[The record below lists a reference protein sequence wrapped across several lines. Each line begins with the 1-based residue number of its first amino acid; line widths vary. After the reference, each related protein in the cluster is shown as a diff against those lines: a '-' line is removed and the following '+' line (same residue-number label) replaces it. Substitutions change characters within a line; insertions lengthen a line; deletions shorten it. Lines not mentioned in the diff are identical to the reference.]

1 MNIFKFSLMVL
12 FKPMDAFPLIKA
24 ERDKFSYRPA
34 IILLL
39 MMIMVRIVYIY
50 IVHYPLADILPRDAS
65 IWLEI
70 VKYLLP
76 VLTWVLAC
84 YAVTTIIS
92 GESMM
97 REIFM
102 ASAYAMLPYIV
113 FTLPIGLL
121 SHLLGDGETGIYAVL
136 QKAIWLWVFI
146 LIFIS
151 VMTMNSYEFW
161 QTVGICVLSVI
172 AMILIWGIAGLFF
185 ALGNQLYRFI
195 YDIAIELRMLRS

>member
-1 MNIFKFSLMVL
+1 MNIFRFSLMVL

-24 ERDKFSYRPA
+24 ERNKFSYKPA

-39 MMIMVRIVYIY
+39 MMIIVRILYIY

-92 GESMM
+92 GESML
-97 REIFM
+97 REVFM

-121 SHLLGDGETGIYAVL
+121 SHLLGDGETGIYELL
-136 QKAIWLWVFI
+136 QKAIWIWVFV

-161 QTVGICVLSVI
+161 QTVGICILSVI
-172 AMILIWGIAGLFF
+172 AMFLIWGIAGLFF
-185 ALGNQLYRFI
+185 ALGNQLYRFL